1 MFNALCIV
9 FIFCI
14 MYYYSTILLFVQYI
28 TLYLY
33 CYRIVFHT
41 SISYWLLHF
50 AALHL
55 SHKKYTFNPT
65 TRQFQPP
72 PPDIF
77 QSVLCS
83 KLLTP
88 WNCTWTMFHL
98 ENRFNLHCK
107 VIPSVIWTFYSNRGT
122 KQVDEKW
129 RRNRKIRLERHAAY
143 TCLYG
148 CFTARGRFLFQSAI
162 LEDFGR
168 HEVQRASRGNEP
180 SYFCLRNEPAA

>member
-14 MYYYSTILLFVQYI
+14 IYYYSTILLFVQYI

-33 CYRIVFHT
+33 CIELYSTLQYHIDFCT
-41 SISYWLLHF
+41 LLHYIYLTKSTLLIQCPGNF
-50 AALHL
+50 T
-55 SHKKYTFNPT
+55 SSPT
-65 TRQFQPP
+65 YFSP
-72 PPDIF
+72 
-77 QSVLCS
+77 SCS

-122 KQVDEKW
+122 KQVDGKW
-129 RRNRKIRLERHAAY
+129 RQNRKIRLERHAAY

-148 CFTARGRFLFQSAI
+148 CFTARGRFLFQLAI

-180 SYFCLRNEPAA
+180 SYFCLRKEPAA

>member
-1 MFNALCIV
+1 MYCIY
-9 FIFCI
+9 FL
-14 MYYYSTILLFVQYI
+14 YYVLLQYYTTICTIYYTIPIL
-28 TLYLY
+28 
-33 CYRIVFHT
+33 YRIVFNT
-41 SISYWLLHF
+41 PISYWLLHF

-55 SHKKYTFNPT
+55 SHKKYTFNST
-65 TRQFQPP
+65 SRQFHPT
-72 PPDIF
+72 PDIF
-77 QSVLCS
+77 QSVPCS

-107 VIPSVIWTFYSNRGT
+107 VIPSVIWTFYSNCGT
-122 KQVDEKW
+122 KQVDGKW

-168 HEVQRASRGNEP
+168 HEVQRASPENEP